1 MFTIYTLGDVNMF
14 RQVLNAVAMVFGSGL
29 LSSGSGIGAGS
40 AVLTGLLIT
49 LFLSIG
55 AGVLSRFGIGKNFN
69 PAVALVLLAIFY
81 VMAVPKVSVQVED
94 LYTGN
99 ATTVDNLPL
108 GIAIP
113 ATIFSTV
120 NYSITNT
127 TETAFSTTDGNYIS
141 MTSQGFTNPLR
152 LLLALRRGVADYNP
166 YLVASIKAFTLDC
179 AVGAAAF
186 DPKAFAVSQDA
197 IGYLTTNYHDG
208 LTTYFSA
215 AFPQG
220 SGMSCADSATRIA
233 ADADAFLNSPEFQR
247 LLNRNMPTRA
257 SPNAA
262 TPNVYTRA
270 DMDMVYTNLVQPV
283 WGGGQDAAAF
293 MKNALLANAA
303 ADAFNCASSSA
314 DYASLNQCTT
324 MLTQATEQWKTDATA
339 NAGFFTKTMIPA
351 MNIFLATFYA
361 FAPLVFIFAVMAS
374 WHGIK
379 ILLAYLLFG
388 IWSQTWLPFAAV
400 INFIIQVMVGDEMN
414 RMLAASPNGL
424 TIAVNAEFYDMISTK
439 LAMASDMLGAVPV
452 ISLALLTGSVF
463 GLTAVAQRWSGRD
476 YTNEKQGAPDVYA
489 PPAMVAGTPQFSGTA
504 GGVVGDMT
512 RNEGAAISVGSARQV
527 ALSRAQAEVDATSN
541 QVTQQFGRVM
551 EKGMSSQATWDH
563 AKALVQE
570 TGVTDTSSYKS
581 VLSQARDTA
590 VKYGFKGADADK
602 VAADIAAGISIG
614 GGAVPAK
621 IGSGLKLSSE
631 QTKSAE
637 AAYDEA
643 RKTSANTEDA
653 RAVQLAVA
661 TKGSDTST
669 FRNTFARTLSEK
681 DTESFSK
688 SLSRLHSAQE
698 TKQRLES
705 FSSGMSTQNVLTSQ
719 QQAQAIA
726 ENRHGVRNAV
736 LNDWAAFSRDVGSDA
751 ANSLLAQASRYVDTT
766 KYLSTLPAGE
776 ERQAAVAFHALRMA
790 SDQGM
795 TGAALPYTQAFD
807 GMAAES
813 PKGIASVNPTAPNMQ
828 VEGPAANTEALA
840 LAGQRGA
847 EEAVGVG
854 GTVGGKIHQGA
865 PGLSPEEAGALYRGG
880 KNGDVLQHRGEALDA
895 YNQARNDGKTQVA
908 VSQANP
914 KQGHLPTEGVI
925 KR

>member
-113 ATIFSTV
+113 ATIFSTI

-186 DPKAFAVSQDA
+186 DPKAFSVSQDA

-233 ADADAFLNSPEFQR
+233 ADADMFLNSPEFQR

-270 DMDMVYTNLVQPV
+270 DLDMVYTNLVQPV

-303 ADAFNCASSSA
+303 ADTFNCASSSS

-324 MLTQATEQWKTDATA
+324 MLTQATEQWKTDATS
-339 NAGFFTKTMIPA
+339 NAGFFTKTMILA

-400 INFIIQVMVGDEMN
+400 INFIIQVMVGDEMS

-476 YTNEKQGAPDVYA
+476 YTNEKQAAPDVYA
-489 PPAMVAGTPQFSGTA
+489 PPAMVTGSSQYSGIS

-541 QVTQQFGRVM
+541 QVVQQFGRTM
-551 EKGMSSQATWDH
+551 QNAAAHGLTLEH
-563 AKALVQE
+563 AQGILKE
-570 TGVTDTSSYKS
+570 TGVTNTDSYRS
-581 VLSQARDTA
+581 LRARASDVA
-590 VKYGFKGADADK
+590 EKHGIQGADKEAF
-602 VAADIAAGISIG
+602 VESVSAGIGLNLPVVGQLVG
-614 GGAVPAK
+614 GK
-621 IGSGLKLSSE
+621 IG
-631 QTKSAE
+631 TSAE
-637 AAYDEA
+637 QSSQVTAAYEELKSDKRA
-643 RKTSANTEDA
+643 TEDA
-653 RAVQLAVA
+653 KAVQLQVA
-661 TKGSDTST
+661 TRGSTSDT
-669 FRNTFARTLSEK
+669 FRNTLSKTLSTT
-681 DTESFSK
+681 DSESFNK
-688 SLSRLHSAQE
+688 ALSRLHSAQE

-705 FSSGMSTQNVLTSQ
+705 FSSGMSSQNVLTSQ

-736 LNDWAAFSRDVGSDA
+736 LNDWAAFSRSVGNDV
-751 ANSLLAQASRYVDTT
+751 ANGLLAQASRYVDTT

-776 ERQAAVAFHALRMA
+776 ERRAAVVFHALRMA

-813 PKGIASVNPTAPNMQ
+813 PKEIAAVNPTAPNMQ
-828 VEGPAANTEALA
+828 VEGPAANAEQMA
-840 LAGQRGA
+840 LAGQ
-847 EEAVGVG
+847 
-854 GTVGGKIHQGA
+854 QGA
-865 PGLSPEEAGALYRGG
+865 RQAAGVSGVVDGG
-880 KNGDVLQHRGEALDA
+880 MKKIPVGH
-895 YNQARNDGKTQVA
+895 NDPSVQVA
-908 VSQANP
+908 HMQGIIDVGNHSEAQA
-914 KQGHLPTEGVI
+914 TEQKKGAAVTKSRVRGDI
-925 KR
+925 VQMGGPSGNIWGDKGK